1 MQNLLQIDGIE
12 VTEQVYESLHSLIFK
27 TKQTTDRP
35 PVLLKVFKTDSPSQK
50 EIVRFHQEYLI
61 AKRIDSRYVAKV
73 LATPN
78 PLLTAVASPRPLAS
92 GR

>member
-35 PVLLKVFKTDSPSQK
+35 PVLLKGSS
-50 EIVRFHQEYLI
+50 
-61 AKRIDSRYVAKV
+61 
-73 LATPN
+73 
-78 PLLTAVASPRPLAS
+78 
-92 GR
+92 